1 MQVLIVY
8 GEKQRKHKNIPRHVI
23 KNYLEGHRTYT
34 LMRPKR
40 IRFPRSKTIA
50 AGFMTDLQVD
60 LADMQALSRH
70 NKGNRYILVGIDVLS
85 KRLFTVPLKTKKGK
99 EMVKA
104 FQDLI
109 DKMPMKPHR
118 IFSDKGTEFKNKQLR
133 EFFAKEDIQKLEAN
147 HSTVKASI
155 AERSIRNIKQ
165 RLYRYFAQ
173 KKTLKWIDVLEKIV
187 DGINHSISRVHGLRP
202 IDVNFRNAQNVWKKI
217 YGNIF
222 STIKNVKSKFNKGD
236 YVRLSREKGNFE
248 KGYLPN
254 WGDEIVQVADLDY
267 PITYKIKDDKG
278 DKFKGSFYKEEL
290 ARVRRDDNTEYR
302 IENILR
308 KRKRDDGAN
317 ELLVKFI
324 GYPETQWIHESQLAI
339 DLVFDPNSSKNKSV
353 VSPPRLDRRKRDLES
368 TPSIDNLQSPPKAS
382 PPISPP
388 RLDRKRKRDLQ
399 TPPRIDDLPESQPKI
414 NTVPK
419 TPPKISPPKVNKP
432 SSIEKNKVINI
443 KEKEPVKEKDK
454 ADEKKITENEP
465 LNDRQKKSGGAG
477 QTQDNINQSSASQIE
492 INEKNRQRIESMHVI
507 PPAITPLFALGLP
520 NTENTNNK
528 TVVKDNDNEITIE
541 EDKEENTDNVDT
553 NKFTLWRGGIRLS
566 GNLTLLKNMINSITF
581 DYNNDFGRFF
591 LKINHSNID
600 YISLSTQLC
609 YVLGFENPQIIK
621 NKDVAKYGSDLRGG
635 FSSFGVYVKGL
646 TEKMII
652 GDSLSSL
659 LRVVSISGATPGEY
673 NEKIYDT
680 PIYSRVLPKEINDI
694 EIELRTLDNGRL
706 VPFSYGTVL
715 LSIQKGG
722 GLENLSESTYTYFKG
737 ASPFQRGY
745 GIQRGAGIADVFRGL
760 WRFFLP
766 IMKRVGTTVSQEALN
781 TGQRVLDRVNQGESI
796 KSAFTS
802 EGRKGI
808 DTILDKGGLPKQ
820 FGTGRGRNSIKGGRN
835 SLINQHKTI
844 INKIIKKP
852 KVIKKRIR
860 SDAFGLY

>member
-1 MQVLIVY
+1 
-8 GEKQRKHKNIPRHVI
+8 
-23 KNYLEGHRTYT
+23 
-34 LMRPKR
+34 
-40 IRFPRSKTIA
+40 
-50 AGFMTDLQVD
+50 
-60 LADMQALSRH
+60 
-70 NKGNRYILVGIDVLS
+70 
-85 KRLFTVPLKTKKGK
+85 
-99 EMVKA
+99 
-104 FQDLI
+104 
-109 DKMPMKPHR
+109 
-118 IFSDKGTEFKNKQLR
+118 
-133 EFFAKEDIQKLEAN
+133 
-147 HSTVKASI
+147 
-155 AERSIRNIKQ
+155 
-165 RLYRYFAQ
+165 
-173 KKTLKWIDVLEKIV
+173 
-187 DGINHSISRVHGLRP
+187 
-202 IDVNFRNAQNVWKKI
+202 
-217 YGNIF
+217 
-222 STIKNVKSKFNKGD
+222 
-236 YVRLSREKGNFE
+236 
-248 KGYLPN
+248 
-254 WGDEIVQVADLDY
+254 
-267 PITYKIKDDKG
+267 
-278 DKFKGSFYKEEL
+278 
-290 ARVRRDDNTEYR
+290 
-302 IENILR
+302 
-308 KRKRDDGAN
+308 
-317 ELLVKFI
+317 
-324 GYPETQWIHESQLAI
+324 
-339 DLVFDPNSSKNKSV
+339 
-353 VSPPRLDRRKRDLES
+353 
-368 TPSIDNLQSPPKAS
+368 
-382 PPISPP
+382 
-388 RLDRKRKRDLQ
+388 LDRKRKRDLQ

-432 SSIEKNKVINI
+432 SGIEKNKVINI

-465 LNDRQKKSGGAG
+465 LKDRQKKSGVAG
-477 QTQDNINQSSASQIE
+477 QTQDTINQSSASQIE

-553 NKFTLWRGGIRLS
+553 NKFTLWRGGIRLN

-621 NKDVAKYGSDLRGG
+621 NKDVAN
-635 FSSFGVYVKGL
+635 FGVYVKGL

-694 EIELRTLDNGRL
+694 EVELRTLDNGRL
-706 VPFSYGTVL
+706 VPFSYGT
-715 LSIQKGG
+715 SIQKGG
-722 GLENLSESTYTYFKG
+722 GLENVSESTYTYFKG

-820 FGTGRGRNSIKGGRN
+820 FGTGRVRNSIKGGRN

-852 KVIKKRIR
+852 KIDNDSVNSITNALDFFQIPPTNVSISSAKIHSSQNFIDLSKCYILSEFRIR
-860 SDAFGLY
+860 KEENGQLVNLAQNENAGSGFATRKALFTSSRTAQFLSKIDADLFNQPLYLVNHCEVDIEIIPNDTNFVLIGQRGTRYHFEILNCKLYVKKVDLMDGLALDIARKLETNPARYAIRKTMMKSLFISPGRYEFNANLFMDQIPRRITLGLVANADYVGNISRSPFNFQPFNVREICIVANGRNYPQAPYDLDYPNGKFARAFSDMNEAIGFNNSMESNGISLLQFGNTHCVYIFNMTNSGDDHGGLFDLIRNGTTSVNIKFSNPVPDGGLMLIVMGEADSLLMLDKNRTISSDTTI

>member
-1 MQVLIVY
+1 
-8 GEKQRKHKNIPRHVI
+8 
-23 KNYLEGHRTYT
+23 
-34 LMRPKR
+34 MRPKR

-85 KRLFTVPLKTKKGK
+85 KRLFTVPLKTKKGE

-109 DKMPMKPHR
+109 NKMPMKPHR
-118 IFSDKGTEFKNKQLR
+118 IFSDKGTEFKNNQLK

-173 KKTLKWIDVLEKIV
+173 KRTLKWIDVLEKIV

-202 IDVNFRNAQNVWKKI
+202 IDVNFKNAQNVWKKI

-222 STIKNVKSKFNKGD
+222 SKIKNVKSKFNKGD
-236 YVRLSREKGNFE
+236 YVRLSSEKGNFE

-254 WGDEIVQVADLDY
+254 WGDEIVQVDGLKDTLN

-278 DKFKGSFYKEEL
+278 NKFKGSFYKEEI
-290 ARVRRDDNTEYR
+290 AKVRRDDDTEYR
-302 IENILR
+302 IEKILR
-308 KRKRDDGAN
+308 KRTRDDGAN

-324 GYPETQWIHESQLAI
+324 GYPETQWIHESQL
-339 DLVFDPNSSKNKSV
+339 
-353 VSPPRLDRRKRDLES
+353 
-368 TPSIDNLQSPPKAS
+368 SPPKAS

-414 NTVPK
+414 NTILK

-432 SSIEKNKVINI
+432 SSIEKDNAITI
-443 KEKEPVKEKDK
+443 KEKVNVREKDK
-454 ADEKKITENEP
+454 TAEKKIPENEP
-465 LNDRQKKSGGAG
+465 LNDRQKKSGVAG
-477 QTQDNINQSSASQIE
+477 QTQESNNQTSVSQIK
-492 INEKNRQRIESMHVI
+492 INEEDNRQRIKSLHVI

-528 TVVKDNDNEITIE
+528 TLVKDNDNEITIE
-541 EDKEENTDNVDT
+541 EDKEGNTDNVDT
-553 NKFTLWRGGIRLS
+553 NKFSLWRGGIRLS

-581 DYNNDFGRFF
+581 EYNIDFGRFF

-621 NKDVAKYGSDLRGG
+621 NKDVAKYGSDLKGG

-694 EIELRTLDNGRL
+694 EVELRTLDNGRL

-715 LSIQKGG
+715 IVLI
-722 GLENLSESTYTYFKG
+722 FK
-737 ASPFQRGY
+737 
-745 GIQRGAGIADVFRGL
+745 
-760 WRFFLP
+760 
-766 IMKRVGTTVSQEALN
+766 
-781 TGQRVLDRVNQGESI
+781 
-796 KSAFTS
+796 
-802 EGRKGI
+802 
-808 DTILDKGGLPKQ
+808 
-820 FGTGRGRNSIKGGRN
+820 
-835 SLINQHKTI
+835 
-844 INKIIKKP
+844 
-852 KVIKKRIR
+852 KVIN
-860 SDAFGLY
+860 F